1 MLSGEATIAYFSS
14 SHLKQKNQFA
24 ILTGKFENLHWA
36 AVNYFKTLT
45 KKEQQVVYFY
55 QARYSWFSRQ
65 KQPDYS
71 SSVTKAS

>member
-24 ILTGKFENLHWA
+24 ILTGKFENLSWA
-36 AVNYFKTLT
+36 VLIHFKTLM